1 MSQFPDFT
9 AHGYQI
15 QRELGHNFAGGRVT
29 YLARDLKGD
38 RCVTLKQFQFA
49 RATAQWS
56 AYQAHEREI
65 AVLQQLDHPGIPR
78 YLDSF
83 ATPSGFCLVQDYKP
97 ARSLAVPRS
106 FDPEQIEQLVTR
118 LLDIL
123 VYLQRR
129 DPPVIHRDIKP
140 ENVLVDDRLRVY
152 LVDFGFARFGMGEV
166 AMSSM
171 VKGTLGFMPPEQM
184 LNRELTL
191 ASDLY
196 GVGATTICLLTRT
209 PSTAIADLLD
219 EDYRIQFA
227 DRLPDISE
235 SWRQWLAKLVKP
247 NPGDRFADAL
257 GARTAL
263 ESISIV
269 RTPQVQ
275 LQPQELALSANTIG
289 QSLQATISVKNIVS
303 KTRFV
308 GRWQVRSHRSDTPLL
323 PTASGAA
330 HPWIRITPEE
340 LCSNR
345 IDCQIEVDTALLQAG
360 RTYERLLVLHGNGI
374 PAEIEVSLSVR
385 TAPIPAIGR
394 QLPYTSLFGLWVACV
409 TSAIVALPTVASPI
423 AIALGGFVT
432 WAGLSKLMQS
442 KALWMRFLVTAGATG
457 CLAAIAGFTL
467 GTIAG
472 ATVAGA
478 FATAIS
484 LASTMVTG
492 GALLWTAT
500 GVKRDFGAR
509 WAAGLSLLSALSG
522 MAVGIGLKW
531 AAWPPLLLLG
541 IAVTTLP
548 VVAVGISLPI
558 ARAFRL
564 ARYRRSQQHLIGF

>member
-1 MSQFPDFT
+1 
-9 AHGYQI
+9 
-15 QRELGHNFAGGRVT
+15 
-29 YLARDLKGD
+29 
-38 RCVTLKQFQFA
+38 
-49 RATAQWS
+49 
-56 AYQAHEREI
+56 
-65 AVLQQLDHPGIPR
+65 
-78 YLDSF
+78 
-83 ATPSGFCLVQDYKP
+83 
-97 ARSLAVPRS
+97 
-106 FDPEQIEQLVTR
+106 
-118 LLDIL
+118 
-123 VYLQRR
+123 
-129 DPPVIHRDIKP
+129 VIHRDIKP
-140 ENVLVDDRLRVY
+140 ENVLVDDRLGVY

-196 GVGATTICLLTRT
+196 GVGATSICLLTRT

-257 GARTAL
+257 SARTAL

-275 LQPQELALSANTIG
+275 LQPEALALSANKIG
-289 QSLQATISVKNIVS
+289 QSLRGTISVKNIVS
-303 KTRFV
+303 KTQFV
-308 GRWQVRSHRSDTPLL
+308 GRWQVRSHRGDPPRL

-330 HPWIRITPEE
+330 HPWITIAPEE

-385 TAPIPAIGR
+385 TAPIPAIAR
-394 QLPYTSLFGLWVACV
+394 QLPYISLCGLWVACV

-478 FATAIS
+478 FATAIA

-500 GVKRDFGAR
+500 RVKRDFGAR

-558 ARAFRL
+558 ARALHL
-564 ARYRRSQQHLIGF
+564 ARYRRSQQHLIGS